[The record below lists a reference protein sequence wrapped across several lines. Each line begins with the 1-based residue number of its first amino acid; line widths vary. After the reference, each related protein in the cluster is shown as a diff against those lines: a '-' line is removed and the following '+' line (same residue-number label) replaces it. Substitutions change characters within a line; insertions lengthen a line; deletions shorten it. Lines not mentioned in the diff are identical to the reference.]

1 MFEHID
7 INYLLANY
15 GYWAVFIGCLLEG
28 ETILILG
35 GLAAHQHVLQW
46 PQVMVWATLGGMI
59 GDQMLFWTGRY
70 FGPRLMPRLHRQ
82 QATIDRVSGLIERYP
97 TASIFSVRFLYGMR
111 LIGPL
116 VIGASRLS
124 PVRFS
129 IINLLGAAV
138 WAVLFVTAGY
148 WAGEFLE
155 DLLGNL
161 KPYRFPSSSALW
173 CLRRPLRLTDISEL
187 KLNARNAI
195 SPDGTHRNNCPHTGY
210 CAS

>member
-59 GDQMLFWTGRY
+59 GDQILFWTGRY

-161 KPYRFPSSSALW
+161 KPYRLPIFIGVVVLAAAVATYRHFRAKAKRAKRHQP
-173 CLRRPLRLTDISEL
+173 
-187 KLNARNAI
+187 
-195 SPDGTHRNNCPHTGY
+195 
-210 CAS
+210 

>member
-15 GYWAVFIGCLLEG
+15 GYWAFFIGCLLEG

-59 GDQMLFWTGRY
+59 GDQILFWTGRY

-124 PVRFS
+124 PMRFS

-161 KPYRFPSSSALW
+161 KPYRLPIFIGVVVLA
-173 CLRRPLRLTDISEL
+173 
-187 KLNARNAI
+187 AAI
-195 SPDGTHRNNCPHTGY
+195 ATYRHFRAKAKRAKRHQP
-210 CAS
+210 

>member
-129 IINLLGAAV
+129 IINLVGAAV

-161 KPYRFPSSSALW
+161 KPYRLPIFIGVVVLA
-173 CLRRPLRLTDISEL
+173 
-187 KLNARNAI
+187 AAI
-195 SPDGTHRNNCPHTGY
+195 ATYRHFRAKAKRAKRHQP
-210 CAS
+210 

>member
-7 INYLLANY
+7 FNYLLSNY

-35 GLAAHQHVLQW
+35 GLAAHQHALQW
-46 PQVMVWATLGGMI
+46 QQVLIYATLGGML
-59 GDQMLFWTGRY
+59 GDQILFWTGRY
-70 FGPRLMPRLHRQ
+70 FGPRLLPRLHRQ
-82 QATIDRVSGLIERYP
+82 QATIDRVSDLIKRYP

-124 PVRFS
+124 PIRFA

-138 WAVLFVTAGY
+138 WASLFLAAGY
-148 WAGEFLE
+148 WAGGFLE
-155 DLLGNL
+155 TMFGNL
-161 KPYRFPSSSALW
+161 KPYRLPIFVGVVVVGAAVAVYRHRRAKTRPARQAAKRAKDVPPSSA
-173 CLRRPLRLTDISEL
+173 
-187 KLNARNAI
+187 
-195 SPDGTHRNNCPHTGY
+195 G
-210 CAS
+210 

>member
-46 PQVMVWATLGGMI
+46 QQVMVWATLGGML
-59 GDQMLFWTGRY
+59 GDQILFWTGRY

-161 KPYRFPSSSALW
+161 KPYRLPIFIGVVVLA
-173 CLRRPLRLTDISEL
+173 
-187 KLNARNAI
+187 AAI
-195 SPDGTHRNNCPHTGY
+195 ATYRHFRAKAKRAKRHQP
-210 CAS
+210 

>member
-7 INYLLANY
+7 INYLLVNY

-35 GLAAHQHVLQW
+35 GLAAHQTALHLPHVILI
-46 PQVMVWATLGGMI
+46 ATLGGML
-59 GDQMLFWTGRY
+59 GDQILFWVGRY
-70 FGPRLMPRLHRQ
+70 FGPRLLPRLHRQ
-82 QATIDRVSGLIERYP
+82 QATIDRVSQLIERYP

-124 PVRFS
+124 PIRFS

-138 WAVLFVTAGY
+138 WATLFVMAGY
-148 WAGEFLE
+148 WAGEALQTF
-155 DLLGNL
+155 LGNL
-161 KPYRFPSSSALW
+161 KPYRLPIFIGIVVIGAAVAGYRHYRAKKRQAHEPQKM
-173 CLRRPLRLTDISEL
+173 L
-187 KLNARNAI
+187 K
-195 SPDGTHRNNCPHTGY
+195 
-210 CAS
+210 